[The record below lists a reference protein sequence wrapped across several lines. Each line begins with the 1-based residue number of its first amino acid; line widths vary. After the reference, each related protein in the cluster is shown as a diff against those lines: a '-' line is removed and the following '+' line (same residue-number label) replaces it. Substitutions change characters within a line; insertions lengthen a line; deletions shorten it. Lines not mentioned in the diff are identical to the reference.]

1 MAKSNLT
8 KLSFD
13 ALAAIALTRTDKG
26 NLTAE
31 AKRARV
37 EIDRRDANRAAR
49 RAARTTAPAA
59 PVASSRVTVAQVD
72 DLAKQARRVANRV
85 AHQTAKEV
93 APAPGNFVST
103 KIALRRDLLVALDR
117 LGAQEFL
124 ATFADA

>member
-8 KLSFD
+8 KKSFD

-49 RAARTTAPAA
+49 RAARVATA
-59 PVASSRVTVAQVD
+59 PVASSRVTDAQVD
-72 DLAKQARRVANRV
+72 DLLAQARKVANRV
-85 AHQTAKEV
+85 AHESAVEV
-93 APAPGNFVST
+93 APAPGKFVTT
-103 KIALRRDLLVALDR
+103 KLALRRDLLVALDAM
-117 LGAQEFL
+117 GAQEFL

>member
-1 MAKSNLT
+1 MAKSNVT

-37 EIDRRDANRAAR
+37 EIDRRDANRDAR

-59 PVASSRVTVAQVD
+59 SSRVTEAQVV
-72 DLAKQARRVANRV
+72 DLLAQARKVANRV
-85 AHQTAKEV
+85 AAESAAEV
-93 APAPGNFVST
+93 AEPGTFVST
-103 KIALRRDLLVALDR
+103 KIKLRRDLLVALDR
-117 LGAQEFL
+117 MGAEEFL